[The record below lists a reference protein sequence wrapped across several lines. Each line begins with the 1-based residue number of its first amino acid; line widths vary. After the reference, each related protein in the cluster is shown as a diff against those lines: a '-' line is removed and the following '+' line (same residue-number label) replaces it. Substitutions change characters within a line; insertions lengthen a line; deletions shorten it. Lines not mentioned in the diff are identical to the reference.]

1 MYDFN
6 IVDDEDWKMWLGGFM
21 NDDVGNEDEVDDD
34 DDLEYNFLEDFDE
47 LDIED
52 FWIDW
57 VVRIIK
63 KEVNELMEE
72 LFEIF

>member
-6 IVDDEDWKMWLGGFM
+6 MVDDEDWKMWLGGFM